1 MGFSEKQNAP
11 SRSRALEEKRVFSQN
26 LLSLLIFLI
35 KIAQNSLNFN
45 NVLE

>member
-1 MGFSEKQNAP
+1 MGSPEKQNALI
-11 SRSRALEEKRVFSQN
+11 RSRALGEKRVFSQN

-35 KIAQNSLNFN
+35 KIAQNLLNFN